1 MLRPGFVAR
10 VQFLDMK
17 TIFIT
22 GGASGIGEAAVRRF
36 HVAGWGVAFADIDFD
51 AGVALAAEL
60 DGTQFFAVDTRDKIA
75 LQRAVDAA
83 VAHFGH
89 LDSVFANAGI
99 HRKNTILDIDDA
111 ELRLVVDTNL
121 YGTIYTLQ
129 ACLPHIIAAGG
140 GTAVLMASD
149 QATIGKRASFA
160 YGLTK
165 GAIAQMT
172 KSMALDLAPHCVR
185 VNAVCPGT
193 IHTRLVDSL
202 FERLSAKT
210 GRPVAEYF
218 AEEDAEFPLGR
229 IGTPAEVADAVYFL
243 ASDASSFTTG
253 SLLPVD
259 GGLTAG

>member
-1 MLRPGFVAR
+1 
-10 VQFLDMK
+10 MK

-22 GGASGIGEAAVRRF
+22 GGASGIGAAAVRRF
-36 HVAGWGVAFADIDFD
+36 HSAGWGVAFADLDSD
-51 AGVALAAEL
+51 GGTALSAEL
-60 DGTQFFAVDTRDKIA
+60 AGTKFFAVDTRDKEA
-75 LQRAVDAA
+75 LRRAVDAA

-99 HRKNTILDIDDA
+99 HRKNTILDIDDV
-111 ELRLVVDTNL
+111 ELHLVVDINL
-121 YGTIYTLQ
+121 YGTIHTLQ
-129 ACLPHIIAAGG
+129 ACLPHIVANGG
-140 GTAVLMASD
+140 GSVVLMASD

-165 GAIAQMT
+165 GAIAQMA
-172 KSMALDLAPHCVR
+172 KSMALDLAPHGIR

-193 IHTRLVDSL
+193 IHTRLVDTL

-210 GRPVAEYF
+210 GRPIADYF
-218 AEEDAEFPLGR
+218 AEEDTEFPIGR
-229 IGTPAEVADAVYFL
+229 IGTPAEVAEAVYFL

-259 GGLTAG
+259 GGITAG